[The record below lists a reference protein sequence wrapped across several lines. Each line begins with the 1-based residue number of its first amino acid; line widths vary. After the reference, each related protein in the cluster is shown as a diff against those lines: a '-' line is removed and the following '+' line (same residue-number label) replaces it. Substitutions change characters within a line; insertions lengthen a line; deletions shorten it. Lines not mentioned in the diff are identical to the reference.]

1 MAMCIM
7 IVITKQTNK
16 DVALVHDVYQRFFN
30 VATNFIENRRMEG
43 LPLIG
48 FLHSVCW
55 VGDQSVQESLTFPVG
70 DPSLSA

>member
-1 MAMCIM
+1 MCLM

-16 DVALVHDVYQRFFN
+16 DVAPVHDVYHRSFN
-30 VATNFIENRRMEG
+30 VATNNFNENGRMEG

-55 VGDQSVQESLTFPVG
+55 VGDQSVQESLAFPVG
-70 DPSLSA
+70 EPSLSA

>member
-1 MAMCIM
+1 MCLM

-16 DVALVHDVYQRFFN
+16 DVALVRDVYHRSFN
-30 VATNFIENRRMEG
+30 VATNNFNENGRMEG

-55 VGDQSVQESLTFPVG
+55 VGDQSVQELLTFPVG